1 MLELTNLKLMMLLF
15 SIHGIQILPYIEKKG
30 LAEVI
35 RVYETQE

>member
-15 SIHGIQILPYIEKKG
+15 SIHGIQILPHIEKKG
-30 LAEVI
+30 LAEII